1 MTERKILY
9 MDPTYGYHSEQD
21 TTSDT
26 WNLYGVTVGA
36 GNVAMAGNRITGL
49 PDTPTAGQ
57 DAVNQNY
64 VDNLIS
70 GLKWKDPVECGNLL
84 GNVECMS
91 LVGNGAASVVEA
103 LSVEGDA
110 YVITTADGVA
120 ALSTATVGDIWQ
132 YVSSTWVKL
141 VTGSG
146 GFVPAGTYA
155 LLSTTTALT
164 APYTDTTDD
173 GKRAYFDGT
182 SLTGT
187 LTAPTAGDAYVIDGS
202 GAKNEGDLREW
213 SGTAWAQ
220 LAAGVG
226 GFVPDGTRAIL
237 GLTPAVTLISPYTE
251 ATDDGKIVDF
261 DGTTNTGAA
270 TGDAVDANAV
280 LIQDGGHIGVYD
292 NLGFVYEGTVPT
304 GSWIQFTG
312 AGTVV
317 AGAGLDKTGNTIFVG
332 NGDGITVNADSI
344 EVDLD
349 ATDPGLEFNG
359 VTPDGALRVK
369 ADGAHGIIR
378 GTSGLEIEIDDTPD
392 TLDADADG
400 LKVVGLP
407 SLFKVNDVAVG
418 ATVTAAN
425 LDTLTDTSNA
435 DALHSHTPP
444 TSVDEAKRV
453 EDTHTNNVA
462 VTTGQVVR
470 WSGTNNE
477 ITPAANDTAA
487 NARAIGIARVGG
499 AGDPGTSE
507 VVKHGV
513 CAGAIAAATV
523 NTPYFLGAAGAR
535 VLFAA
540 VPTPGR
546 VVRLG
551 YAVNATDLDV
561 QIMDLGFKR

>member
-9 MDPTYGYHSEQD
+9 MDGTYGYHVEQD

-26 WNLYGVTVGA
+26 WNLYGVTIGA
-36 GNVAMAGNRITGL
+36 GNLAMGNNRITGV
-49 PDTPTAGQ
+49 PTTPAAGT
-57 DAVNQNY
+57 DAVNQTY

-84 GNVECMS
+84 GNVDCMS
-91 LVGNGAASVVEA
+91 LVGNAAASVVEA

-141 VTGSG
+141 ATGSG

-155 LLSTTTALT
+155 LLSTTTALIS
-164 APYTDTTDD
+164 PYTDATDD

-202 GAKNEGDLREW
+202 GAKYEGDLREW
-213 SGTAWAQ
+213 SGTAWVQ
-220 LAAGVG
+220 LTAAVG

-280 LIQDGGHIGVYD
+280 LIQDDGHIGVYD

-332 NGDGITVNADSI
+332 EGDGIAVGADDVS
-344 EVDLD
+344 VDL
-349 ATDPGLEFNG
+349 AANPGLEFSGGDLLVKVSGDKGIILSANG
-359 VTPDGALRVK
+359 V
-369 ADGAHGIIR
+369 
-378 GTSGLEIEIDDTPD
+378 EIEIDDTPD
-392 TLDADADG
+392 TLDVDADG
-400 LKVVGLP
+400 LKVVGVP

-435 DALHSHTPP
+435 DALHTHASQPAT
-444 TSVDEAKRV
+444 EAPRV
-453 EDTHTNNVA
+453 EDTHVNNIA
-462 VTTGQVVR
+462 ITTGNAVC
-470 WSGTNNE
+470 WSTTDDE
-477 ITPAANDTAA
+477 ITKADNSAAATSRCIGV
-487 NARAIGIARVGG
+487 ARTGG
-499 AGDPGTSE
+499 LIDPGTSE
-507 VVKHGV
+507 VVKHGI
-513 CAGAIAAATV
+513 CEGCLSGATV
-523 NTPYFLGAAGAR
+523 NTPYFVGAAGAM
-535 VLFAA
+535 VLFASI
-540 VPTPGR
+540 PTPGR
-546 VVRLG
+546 VVRVG
-551 YAVNATDLDV
+551 YAANADDLDV
-561 QIMDLGFKR
+561 QIMDLGYKR